1 MRVSQEITQ
10 DTNTQTIKQDMNN
23 ALTVRGSGTIET
35 EEGAAKNQGGFLR
48 EVAFELHL
56 DDETGFGKEGLGQHI
71 LGKGSCMSKD

>member
-1 MRVSQEITQ
+1 M
-10 DTNTQTIKQDMNN
+10 K
-23 ALTVRGSGTIET
+23 GSGTIET

-48 EVAFELHL
+48 EVALELHL